1 MPTTYAHYT
10 FGMKVLDE
18 LNDGLRERIKK
29 NIDLYH
35 LGLHGPDLLFYY
47 KPLKSNKISQLGH
60 EIHKQ
65 KAGLFFEKAKDI
77 IKDDEKALAYV
88 AGFICHFM
96 LDSRCHPYG
105 RTKEDKI
112 SHNEIETEFD
122 RVLMLRDNLNPIE
135 FKPTFHLVP
144 SIENAECISE
154 FFPDVSPEEILS
166 ALKSM
171 KFYLN
176 LLVAP
181 GKVQRALLI
190 AILKIS
196 GNVNKID
203 LIKKYTPNEA
213 CNETNEG
220 LMTLYMEAIK
230 PAALLIEE
238 YFTGTADQKINAEFD
253 KNFG

>member
-18 LNDGLRERIKK
+18 LNDELRESIKK
-29 NIDLYH
+29 NIQLYH
-35 LGLHGPDLLFYY
+35 IGLHGPDLLFYY
-47 KPLKSNKISQLGH
+47 KPLKSNRISQLGH

-65 KAGLFFEKAKDI
+65 KANVFFKKAKDK
-77 IKDDEKALAYV
+77 IKNDEKALAYV

-96 LDSRCHPYG
+96 LDSRCHPYV
-105 RTKEDKI
+105 RTKEDEI

-122 RVLMLRDNLNPIE
+122 RALMLRDNLNPIT
-135 FKPTFHLVP
+135 FKPTSHLVP
-144 SIENAECISE
+144 SIENARCISE
-154 FFPDVSPEEILS
+154 FFPELGPEDILS

-190 AILKIS
+190 AILRIS

-203 LIKKYTPNEA
+203 LIKKYAPNEA
-213 CNETNEG
+213 CRETNEK
-220 LMTLYMEAIK
+220 LTTLYMEAIK
-230 PAALLIEE
+230 PAALMIEY
-238 YFTGTADQKINAEFD
+238 YFTGIDEEKINSEFD